1 MLEFKTIPIKKPE
14 DVNVIIGQAHFIKSV
29 EDIYEAIV
37 QTGPQIKFGLGFC
50 ESSGACLVRIEG
62 NDTELKEIAKNAC
75 LDIASGHCFILAL
88 RQGYPINILNA
99 LKMISEVCAI
109 YCATA
114 NPLEVVV
121 AQTPS
126 GRGIMGVIDGAS
138 PKGVEKEADVRWR
151 KDLLRKIGYKL

>member
-29 EDIYEAIV
+29 EDIYEAVV
-37 QTGPQIKFGLGFC
+37 QASPQIKFGVAFS
-50 ESSGACLVRIEG
+50 ESSGACLARIEG
-62 NDTELKEIAKNAC
+62 NDAELKEIAKNAC

-99 LKMISEVCAI
+99 LKMISEVCTI

-114 NPLEVVV
+114 NPLEVIV
-121 AQTPS
+121 AQTTL

-138 PKGVEKEADVRWR
+138 PKGVEKEADIRWR

>member
-1 MLEFKTIPIKKPE
+1 MLEFKTIPIKKPD

-29 EDIYEAIV
+29 EDIYEAVV
-37 QTGPQIKFGLGFC
+37 QASPQIKFGLAFS
-50 ESSGACLVRIEG
+50 ESSGACLARIEG

-75 LDIASGHCFILAL
+75 LDLASGHCFILAL

-114 NPLEVVV
+114 NSLEVIV